1 MAYFDVRTG
10 HALLGYVPAYGRY
23 TMGAS
28 ANYEIS
34 AITSALLNEIG
45 QIKLGK
51 PINLK
56 LEAFVPD
63 ALELVLNKV
72 LAGALSR
79 YITTALDLEKPATAE
94 SIADVISSELFA
106 QILPKMRGY
115 VGNPSDDNWQWIWT
129 PIFDVLRIGLKTAI
143 KDAIVRV
150 AKKLKAE
157 GIIDPITGLP
167 TGKSNIMSNIPI
179 IPIAIGAGV
188 LVLVLL
194 LR

>member
-10 HALLGYVPAYGRY
+10 HALLGSFPFTYGRY
-23 TMGAS
+23 TLGAG

-56 LEAFVPD
+56 LEAFCPD
-63 ALELVLNKV
+63 ELELVLNKV

-79 YITTALDLEKPATAE
+79 YITTALDLEKPATAD
-94 SIADVISSELFA
+94 SIADVISSELFS
-106 QILPKMRGY
+106 QILPKMRIY
-115 VGNPSDDNWQWIWT
+115 IGNPSDSYWQGIWI
-129 PIFDVLRIGLKTAI
+129 PIFDVLRTMLKGLI

-157 GIIDPITGLP
+157 GMIDPITGLP
-167 TGKSNIMSNIPI
+167 PGKSATSSIPI